1 MLTGSTIAVR
11 CGISWLGVNSLSR
24 CQLRRFYLSCPA
36 TARGRQGDEV
46 RHLFLLVDLEISPKC
61 TKIEMQATTFLRE
74 CEICLNSFDKRMQA
88 DLAAIVN

>member
-1 MLTGSTIAVR
+1 M
-11 CGISWLGVNSLSR
+11 
-24 CQLRRFYLSCPA
+24 RRDTL
-36 TARGRQGDEV
+36 
-46 RHLFLLVDLEISPKC
+46 LLVDLEISLKC